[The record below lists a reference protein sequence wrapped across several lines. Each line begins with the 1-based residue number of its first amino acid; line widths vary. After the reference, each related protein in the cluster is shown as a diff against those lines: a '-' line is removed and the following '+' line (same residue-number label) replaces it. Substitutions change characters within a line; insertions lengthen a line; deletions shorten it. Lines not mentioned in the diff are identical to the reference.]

1 LLSYLTERLSNS
13 ILKPSD
19 YVNLINDEK
28 LYNYLQELWNL
39 LVKNWDEK
47 EKTNYKIL
55 QSDEVRPYVINCF
68 LENTLKPVLVENINK
83 YPKWIHPGLEDS
95 TGQSITQKIE
105 QLLERINILLQT
117 LNLDY
122 RDWLQIAILW
132 SETIVNKIKL
142 DKNIKDIL
150 NSRII
155 QTQNII
161 DKKFTCWIL
170 ENYQSLY
177 SLRLK
182 QPISVCHILDS
193 IARNIVNG
201 KVALIVIDGMAL
213 DQYLVLKDSIETQT
227 RKMWL

>member
-1 LLSYLTERLSNS
+1 MLSYLTERLSNS